1 MNRFVRDALLAVV
14 LIATSLVMF
23 APDAGAVPSYTRRY
37 GFACS
42 SCHTMWGALN
52 PAGVTFRLSG
62 YRAMFGKD
70 LIPIEEGH
78 DIDIPGV
85 NVKITN
91 SLPFS
96 FVTGTGFDYRTEKRT
111 SFTGATTTRTGSTLA
126 LEDASIFLT
135 SPVGQHFSAFVEF
148 PMYETRAWEFT
159 PTGPSG
165 ARADGQPGGAN
176 DMTAAR
182 QFQFGTE
189 KPIFEVAKFWWNNLL
204 GDTVQR
210 DAVNALVGITHLPL
224 AYSPGKVRL
233 SVNQYPIYERRAM
246 ELISPFHPSLMG
258 LNDGSFRLSEPQG
271 IAELNG
277 MVVPTGNVTDSAK
290 RETLWFE
297 YHAGVT
303 NGSQDAANNNNSF
316 GGYGR
321 LVGRYY
327 GQSLGVFGFYKPD
340 IYDDMMRTDPNF
352 VLGGNIINTGVFNP
366 LAPQASNAAAAVGVD
381 GTLSLAPWGVP
392 LSLDN
397 QYMWRSESNP
407 TGFNTRFNWQ
417 GGFHQLNWFAR
428 PDLVVYARYDWIRG
442 NTFNDTFAGGITYSD
457 PREWDVV
464 AGIQYA
470 LWENV
475 KFVGEFRHHRFED
488 HATGAFAANM
498 LQPFLVR
505 TNVASIT
512 DDGFTAR
519 VMMGF

>member
-1 MNRFVRDALLAVV
+1 
-14 LIATSLVMF
+14 
-23 APDAGAVPSYTRRY
+23 
-37 GFACS
+37 
-42 SCHTMWGALN
+42 
-52 PAGVTFRLSG
+52 
-62 YRAMFGKD
+62 
-70 LIPIEEGH
+70 
-78 DIDIPGV
+78 
-85 NVKITN
+85 
-91 SLPFS
+91 
-96 FVTGTGFDYRTEKRT
+96 
-111 SFTGATTTRTGSTLA
+111 
-126 LEDASIFLT
+126 
-135 SPVGQHFSAFVEF
+135 
-148 PMYETRAWEFT
+148 
-159 PTGPSG
+159 
-165 ARADGQPGGAN
+165 
-176 DMTAAR
+176 
-182 QFQFGTE
+182 
-189 KPIFEVAKFWWNNLL
+189 
-204 GDTVQR
+204 
-210 DAVNALVGITHLPL
+210 
-224 AYSPGKVRL
+224 
-233 SVNQYPIYERRAM
+233 
-246 ELISPFHPSLMG
+246 
-258 LNDGSFRLSEPQG
+258 
-271 IAELNG
+271 
-277 MVVPTGNVTDSAK
+277 VPTGNVTDSAK